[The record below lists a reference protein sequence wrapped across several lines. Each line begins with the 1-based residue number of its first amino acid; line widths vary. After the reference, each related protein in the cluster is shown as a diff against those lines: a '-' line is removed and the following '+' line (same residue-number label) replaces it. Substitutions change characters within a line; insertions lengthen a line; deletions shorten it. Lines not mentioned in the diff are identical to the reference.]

1 MSRRSRKRA
10 SSPRRDGS
18 VDTRRMVSLKDKI
31 CLITGGARGQGRAHA
46 VAMARAGAD
55 IVLVDVCKDLPYPRY
70 ALARPLDLAETKRLV
85 EAEGRRALALVA
97 DVRKSAEVET
107 AVKTA
112 LETFGHVDV
121 LVCNAGITDMANSW
135 DLSEDEWD
143 IMIDVNL
150 KGCWLPTKF
159 TIPSMIARGKGRII
173 MTSSVAG
180 LRGLAGLAHYSAAK
194 HGVVGLARSLA
205 LELAPHGITVNTV
218 HPTNVDT
225 PLLDGMAD
233 AASLDRAEFRAA
245 IARNNVMSTPAV
257 GAEDVANA
265 VLWLASDEAR
275 YVTGQALA
283 VDAGMLLR

>member
-1 MSRRSRKRA
+1 
-10 SSPRRDGS
+10 
-18 VDTRRMVSLKDKI
+18 
-31 CLITGGARGQGRAHA
+31 
-46 VAMARAGAD
+46 
-55 IVLVDVCKDLPYPRY
+55 
-70 ALARPLDLAETKRLV
+70 
-85 EAEGRRALALVA
+85 
-97 DVRKSAEVET
+97 
-107 AVKTA
+107 
-112 LETFGHVDV
+112 
-121 LVCNAGITDMANSW
+121 MANSW
-135 DLSEDEWD
+135 DLTEDQWEV
-143 IMIDVNL
+143 MVDVNL
-150 KGCWLPTKF
+150 KGCWLPTKYA
-159 TIPSMIARGKGRII
+159 IPSMIARGKGRII

-245 IARNNVMSTPAV
+245 IAKNNVMSTPTVAP
-257 GAEDVANA
+257 EDIANA

-275 YVTGQALA
+275 FVTGQALA

>member
-1 MSRRSRKRA
+1 MLRLTDK
-10 SSPRRDGS
+10 
-18 VDTRRMVSLKDKI
+18 VSF
-31 CLITGGARGQGRAHA
+31 ITGAARGQGRAHA

-55 IVLVDVCKDLPYPRY
+55 VALLDVCQDLPYPRY
-70 ALARPLDLAETKRLV
+70 SLARPEDLATTKKLV
-85 EAEGRRALALVA
+85 EAEGRRAIALVA
-97 DVRKSAEVET
+97 DVRDAKAVEAAVATTIAE
-107 AVKTA
+107 
-112 LETFGHVDV
+112 LGHIDI

-135 DLSEDEWD
+135 DLTEDQWD
-143 IMIDVNL
+143 IMVDVNL
-150 KGCWLPTKF
+150 KGCWLPTKYV
-159 TIPSMIARGKGRII
+159 IPHMLARGKGGRIV

-180 LRGLAGLAHYSAAK
+180 KRGLAGLAHYAAAK

-245 IARNNVMSTPAV
+245 IAGNNVLPTPAV
-257 GAEDVANA
+257 APEDIAHA
-265 VLWLASDEAR
+265 VLYLVSDEAR
-275 YVTGQALA
+275 FVTGQALA